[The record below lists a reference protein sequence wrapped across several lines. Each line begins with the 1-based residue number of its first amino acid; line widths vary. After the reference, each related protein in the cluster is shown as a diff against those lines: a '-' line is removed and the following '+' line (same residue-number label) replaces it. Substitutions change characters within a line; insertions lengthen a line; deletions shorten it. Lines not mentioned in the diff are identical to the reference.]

1 MIYISQIIMPYT
13 FKLKQWYMSIISK
26 KLEEKN
32 YTHHSP
38 FSSVEAETV
47 QYSL

>member
-1 MIYISQIIMPYT
+1 MPYT
-13 FKLKQWYMSIISK
+13 FKLKQCYSQLYLK

-32 YTHHSP
+32 YTQPSP

-47 QYSL
+47 QHSTVTILYFPF